1 MAAQGAR
8 SSDGGCHENVL
19 DDVFERYGPIGEDAF
34 IDLQFNN
41 ALRGEEEL
49 YSSNQC
55 ETRQIGSKVEVR
67 DMEHCS
73 SPTLQSFTYG
83 SDTQINLDH
92 TISLASPQAE
102 LETDAVCPNCRRAWQ
117 KDGLDDGCTFY
128 GDNKVNMKTTTPL
141 TSQKKTSGREID
153 GGIEMRGVC
162 YI

>member
-19 DDVFERYGPIGEDAF
+19 DDVLERYGPIEVD
-34 IDLQFNN
+34 

-67 DMEHCS
+67 DMDCS

-83 SDTQINLDH
+83 TDTQINLDH

-117 KDGLDDGCTFY
+117 KDGVDDGCTFY